1 MALNNFPIAP
11 TVSGVYGVRDTLP
24 QLNYMSENS
33 AKALRNAI
41 DTGLDVQNEIVKSKQ
56 QNVMND
62 EIARQN
68 TLKENIQN
76 DKVLLAKL
84 EKELADLK
92 AGNDVELR
100 SGIQKLQQNNV
111 PEMQKKVD
119 MLNNIDNNTMKW
131 NWANVA
137 SMGGENG

>member
-1 MALNNFPIAP
+1 MALTNMPVAP
-11 TVSGVYGVRDTLP
+11 TVSGVYQVRDFVP
-24 QLNYMSENS
+24 QLNDATKSASSALQNAFKFGTQVHDYKIQRDQEKLLNKEN
-33 AKALRNAI
+33 
-41 DTGLDVQNEIVKSKQ
+41 D
-56 QNVMND
+56 
-62 EIARQN
+62 RQ
-68 TLKENIQN
+68 TLLKENLEN

-92 AGNDVELR
+92 AGKDVKLR